1 MERKKVQVVDYIEF
15 ISNKDQKWQW
25 KYKKDD
31 IKVVDELKPD
41 LDPVYPDFSQDEDDV
56 VIEEDNVSGDL
67 TDVKIDRSRYSKINI
82 ISKKSFITNLNVI
95 EIKKVKAENK
105 QQTINLI
112 IEKGNSYVKDLES
125 TAPFNTVDLKSK
137 EIINLAID

>member
-1 MERKKVQVVDYIEF
+1 MEKQKVQVVDYIEF

-82 ISKKSFITNLNVI
+82 ISKESFITNLNVI
-95 EIKKVKAENK
+95 EIKKVKEENK
-105 QQTINLI
+105 
-112 IEKGNSYVKDLES
+112 
-125 TAPFNTVDLKSK
+125 
-137 EIINLAID
+137 